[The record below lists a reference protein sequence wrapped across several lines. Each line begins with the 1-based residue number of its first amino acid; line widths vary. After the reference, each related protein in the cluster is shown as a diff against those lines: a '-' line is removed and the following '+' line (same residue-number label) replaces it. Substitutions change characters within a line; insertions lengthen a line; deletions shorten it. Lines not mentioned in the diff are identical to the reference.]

1 MFYSYS
7 IKTKPFAVAIN
18 VPRNQCQGKFDPGNL
33 PTKENATLVRNDIYI
48 KNNKFFNNDSVS
60 DLIIAAGQKIN
71 CTKTV
76 EIEPVNYLLQE
87 KAAFSQLLK
96 RRKNDSCVVIYT
108 AYSSCQNMTGSN
120 NIKPAFETLKNHSGI
135 KAFVFKNEIDHKC
148 SSLVQNCTEI
158 INSCV
163 PLYRFVNNSV
173 IIEKQC

>member
-1 MFYSYS
+1 
-7 IKTKPFAVAIN
+7 
-18 VPRNQCQGKFDPGNL
+18 
-33 PTKENATLVRNDIYI
+33 
-48 KNNKFFNNDSVS
+48 
-60 DLIIAAGQKIN
+60 
-71 CTKTV
+71 
-76 EIEPVNYLLQE
+76 
-87 KAAFSQLLK
+87 
-96 RRKNDSCVVIYT
+96 
-108 AYSSCQNMTGSN
+108 MTGSN